1 MSDQPDYHDKRSDF
15 FKAYFAKAL
24 SYQDYLTT
32 GEQTHQQRWTE
43 HYQAVML
50 STPQQDLIKTF
61 TRQLNILFMSGIWCG
76 DCVRQGPL
84 VQRIAEANELIN
96 LRFIDN
102 KEHPELA
109 EELRLNGASKVP
121 VAVFC
126 SEDFFELAR
135 FGDRHLS
142 IYRKKLSEEL
152 GPACASGLIVPEED
166 VLRRDLQDWL
176 DLVERVQA
184 MLRLAPMLRRR
195 YND

>member
-1 MSDQPDYHDKRSDF
+1 MSDKPDYHDKRSDF

-24 SYQDYLTT
+24 NYQDYLAT
-32 GEQTHQQRWTE
+32 GEQSHRQRWAE
-43 HYQAVML
+43 HYQAIQVN
-50 STPQQDLIKTF
+50 TFQQELITGFVRK
-61 TRQLNILFMSGIWCG
+61 LNILFMSGIWCG

-84 VQRIAEANELIN
+84 LERIAEANKLID

-121 VAVFC
+121 VAVFL

-135 FGDRHLS
+135 FGDRHLN
-142 IYRKKLSEEL
+142 IYRRKLGEEL
-152 GPACASGLIVPEED
+152 GPACASGLIVPEKD
-166 VLRRDLQDWL
+166 VLNRDLQDWL
-176 DLVERVQA
+176 DIIERVQG